1 MNDYIC
7 PHNCAYRTNSGHCGM
22 TGGYESCQYIKYL
35 EKLEKEKTNINPYAW
50 KRTNADYIRSM
61 SDEELADF
69 IAKALYG
76 MLGGQP
82 CLVGNGFEDCKNRW
96 FNWLNQEVK

>member
-1 MNDYIC
+1 MTTTVEW
-7 PHNCAYRTNSGHCGM
+7 RKWNSVQ
-22 TGGYESCQYIKYL
+22 TKPVI
-35 EKLEKEKTNINPYAW
+35 
-50 KRTNADYIRSM
+50 NADKVRQM
-61 SDEELADF
+61 SEEELADF

-96 FNWLNQEVK
+96 LDWLNREVKDEKEKPTVSSGNTG

>member
-1 MNDYIC
+1 MAHFEGKRYGCSCPDGICDMNC
-7 PHNCAYRTNSGHCGM
+7 RMYRIAAGKPS
-22 TGGYESCQYIKYL
+22 K
-35 EKLEKEKTNINPYAW
+35 
-50 KRTNADYIRSM
+50 ADCIRSM

-96 FNWLNQEVK
+96 LNWLNQEVK

>member
-1 MNDYIC
+1 MNKPITLCDRCDNAMHCLLNFDGVPCRKI
-7 PHNCAYRTNSGHCGM
+7 RTVEPS
-22 TGGYESCQYIKYL
+22 K
-35 EKLEKEKTNINPYAW
+35 
-50 KRTNADYIRSM
+50 ADYIRSM
-61 SDEELADF
+61 SNEELADF

-96 FNWLNQEVK
+96 LNWLNQEVK